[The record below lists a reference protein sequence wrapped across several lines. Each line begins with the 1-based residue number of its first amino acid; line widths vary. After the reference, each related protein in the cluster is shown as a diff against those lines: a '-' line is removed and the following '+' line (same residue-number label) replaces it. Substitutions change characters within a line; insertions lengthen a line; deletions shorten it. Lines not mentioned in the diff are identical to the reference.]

1 MHSLTQFVKP
11 LMPESALL
19 VASSAPGAAVGQL
32 VAATVDLE

>member
-11 LMPESALL
+11 LLPESALL
-19 VASSAPGAAVGQL
+19 VAGSATGAVVGWV